1 MYAKAKDS
9 EETSPKIGF
18 FRADDGHLMCEG
30 MRVVDIA
37 NLAEQSPFYLTSKG
51 QLDFNFKAY

>member
-1 MYAKAKDS
+1 
-9 EETSPKIGF
+9 
-18 FRADDGHLMCEG
+18 MCEG

-51 QLDFNFKAY
+51 QLDYNYNAY